1 MITEVLPVLNDLIID
16 EPVVEKVNFIVP
28 LIAVA
33 AVSAI
38 AIGLIFRKKIN
49 KK

>member
-1 MITEVLPVLNDLIID
+1 MMDILPVLNDILVD
-16 EPVVEKVNFIVP
+16 EPVVEKTSFIIP

-38 AIGLIFRKKIN
+38 AIGLFYRKKL

>member
-1 MITEVLPVLNDLIID
+1 MSVDVLPVLNDILVD

-38 AIGLIFRKKIN
+38 AISLIFRKKI
-49 KK
+49 KKK

>member
-1 MITEVLPVLNDLIID
+1 MITNILPVLNDLLVD
-16 EPVVEKVNFIVP
+16 EPVVEKTNFIVP

-38 AIGLIFRKKIN
+38 AIGLIFRKKIH